1 MFHMNFRAKK
11 VSLLLKYYLNSNIY
25 SVCSDNF
32 SNMYLNIVE
41 IGVDFW
47 REYPFFKSKLSL
59 ILTLQTRKNVSG
71 YKIQRHMG
79 RI

>member
-1 MFHMNFRAKK
+1 MFHMNFHAKK

-25 SVCSDNF
+25 SVGSDNF

-47 REYPFFKSKLSL
+47 RENSFF
-59 ILTLQTRKNVSG
+59 
-71 YKIQRHMG
+71 
-79 RI
+79 